1 MSQPIPPWFDQ
12 EASRL
17 RFGWGPNGLRRLAPD
32 AAVVVIVDVLSFST
46 SVDVALGR
54 GAIILPYRWHDG
66 SEAAFAEANGAL
78 LARRGSADGEL
89 PPGYTLRPSSLT
101 TIEPGTR
108 LVLPSPNGSALTF
121 GAAEAAQP
129 DHDGSDSDSDSDG
142 DGDSGSG
149 GASDSQSDGHVDG
162 VPGSSER
169 SVLVGCLRNA
179 TAVGRAAAA
188 LAEATPWPDGAGGAV
203 AVIAAGERWR
213 GTTGPLRPAVEDLLG
228 AGAILDAAAS
238 VLGAGERSPEAAAA
252 VAAHRDAAPEIEARL
267 VDCGS
272 GRELVDRGFPAD
284 VELASAGDVS
294 TVVPTLTGAEL
305 VSAADLR
312 PHGPGA
318 NA

>member
-1 MSQPIPPWFDQ
+1 MSQPPPPWFDQ
-12 EASRL
+12 DPSRL

-66 SEAAFAEANGAL
+66 SEAAYAEANGAL
-78 LARRGSADGEL
+78 LAQRGALDGEL

-101 TIEPGTR
+101 TIEAGTR

-129 DHDGSDSDSDSDG
+129 DHDGSDSDG

-149 GASDSQSDGHVDG
+149 GASDSQGDGHSSGDG

-188 LAEATPWPDGAGGAV
+188 LANAAPGPSGAGGAV

-213 GTTGPLRPAVEDLLG
+213 GTTGPLRPAVEDLFG

-238 VLGAGERSPEAAAA
+238 VLGEAERSPEAAAA

-267 VDCGS
+267 LDCGS
-272 GRELVDRGFPAD
+272 GRELVGRGFPAD
-284 VELASAGDVS
+284 VELASDADVS
-294 TVVPTLTGAEL
+294 TVVPTLAGAEL
-305 VSAADLR
+305 ISATDQLD
-312 PHGPGA
+312 
-318 NA
+318 